1 MKVEWRREPPS
12 RAVLEVEIPAEEVA
26 GAVRTATARLSQ
38 RVRVPGFRRGKT
50 PRAMLERFIGRDDL
64 YGEALEIIVASAYP
78 KAVAEVG
85 VVPVGRPEF
94 DIPRLDEERS
104 LRFTA
109 SVDIFPEVDL
119 RTYDEVRVPF
129 EPRNLSEAEVDA
141 AIEDL
146 RRRRGRLVSAPGAQA
161 AAGDFVLI
169 RPTAVEGTDRFHA
182 GREVLVEMGAGVFP
196 REIEEALSGASAGE
210 ERSTAIGEGGRLVAT
225 VADVKRRELPD
236 LDEAFARA
244 VGDVATVDELRD
256 RIRERL
262 AAASAAQAREA
273 YEEQVLTGVLERATV
288 ELPASLVEREI
299 EHLLAD
305 LQESLER
312 RGYSLDRYLETAGK
326 DLAGLREELRPRA
339 ERRLKAHHVL
349 DEIARREGVAPTQ
362 EEIAAEEEKVAAELQ
377 QDLARVREWLATE
390 GRRETMLAML
400 RRRKTVSTLVDRARG
415 WEEGREPA

>member
-12 RAVLEVEIPAEEVA
+12 RAVLEVEVPAEDVA

-38 RVRVPGFRRGKT
+38 RVGVPGFRRGKT
-50 PRAMLERFIGRDDL
+50 PRAMLERFIGRDEL

-94 DIPRLDEERS
+94 DLPRLEEERS

-109 SVDIFPEVDL
+109 SVDILPEVEL
-119 RTYDEVRVPF
+119 GTYDEVRVPY
-129 EPRNLSEAEVDA
+129 EPSNLSEAEVDA

-196 REIEEALSGASAGE
+196 REIEDALSGASAGE
-210 ERSTAIGEGGRLVAT
+210 ERSAAIGEDGRLVAT

-256 RIRERL
+256 RIRDRL
-262 AAASAAQAREA
+262 AAASATQAREA
-273 YEEQVLTGVLERATV
+273 HEEQVLTEVLQRATV

-305 LQESLER
+305 LQESLQR
-312 RGYSLDRYLETAGK
+312 RGYTLDRYLQTAGK

-339 ERRLKAHHVL
+339 ERRLKTRHVL
-349 DEIARREGVAPTQ
+349 DEITRREGVEPTQ

-377 QDLARVREWLATE
+377 QDLARAREWLATE

-400 RRRKTVSTLVDRARG
+400 RRRKTISTLVDRARG
-415 WEEGREPA
+415 REEGREPA

>member
-12 RAVLEVEIPAEEVA
+12 RAVLEVDIPAEDVA
-26 GAVRTATARLSQ
+26 EAVRTATVRLSQ
-38 RVRVPGFRRGKT
+38 RVKVPGFRRGKT
-50 PRAMLERFIGRDDL
+50 PRAILERYIGRGEL
-64 YGEALEIIVASAYP
+64 YDEAMGFIVSSAYP
-78 KAVAEVG
+78 KALEEAG
-85 VVPVGRPEF
+85 VVPVGRPE
-94 DIPRLDEERS
+94 IETPSLDEGSS

-109 SVDIFPEVDL
+109 TVDIYPEVDPGG
-119 RTYDEVRVPF
+119 YSEVRLPF
-129 EPRNLSEAEVDA
+129 EPPTLAEAEVDA
-141 AIEDL
+141 SIEDL

-169 RPTAVEGTDRFHA
+169 RPTIVEGTERFQV

-196 REIEEALSGASAGE
+196 REVEEALAGAAAGE
-210 ERSTAIGEGGRLVAT
+210 ERSAAIGETGRLVAT

-256 RIRERL
+256 RIRQRL
-262 AAASAAQAREA
+262 AAEAAAQAREA
-273 YEEQVLTGVLERATV
+273 YEEQVITEVLDRAIV
-288 ELPASLVEREI
+288 ELPVSLVEREI

-305 LQESLER
+305 LQESLQR
-312 RGYSLDRYLETAGK
+312 RGFTLDRYLQSAEK
-326 DLAGLREELRPRA
+326 DLAGLREDLRPRA
-339 ERRLKAHHVL
+339 ERRLRARHVM

-377 QDLARVREWLATE
+377 QDLERAREWLASE

-400 RRRKTVSTLVDRARG
+400 RRRKTISTLVDRARG
-415 WEEGREPA
+415 AATA

>member
-12 RAVLEVEIPAEEVA
+12 RAVLEVEIPAEDVA
-26 GAVRTATARLSQ
+26 VAVRTATARLSQ
-38 RVRVPGFRRGKT
+38 RVGVPGFRRGKT
-50 PRAMLERFIGRDDL
+50 PRAMLERFIGRDEL
-64 YGEALEIIVASAYP
+64 YGEALEIIVATAYP
-78 KAVAEVG
+78 KAVEEAG

-94 DIPRLDEERS
+94 DLPRLDEEQS

-109 SVDIFPEVDL
+109 SVDIFPEVDPG
-119 RTYDEVRVPF
+119 TYDEVRVHH
-129 EPRNLSEAEVDA
+129 EPPNLPEAEVDA

-169 RPTAVEGTDRFHA
+169 RPTTVEGTDRFHA

-196 REIEEALSGASAGE
+196 REVEEALSGASAGE
-210 ERSTAIGEGGRLVAT
+210 ERSAAIGEGGRLVAA

-244 VGDVATVDELRD
+244 VGDVATVGELRD

-262 AAASAAQAREA
+262 AAASAAAAGEA
-273 YEEQVLTGVLERATV
+273 YEEQVLTGVLERTTI
-288 ELPASLVEREI
+288 ELPTSLVEREI

-305 LQESLER
+305 LQESLQR

-326 DLAGLREELRPRA
+326 DLAGLREEMRPRA
-339 ERRLKAHHVL
+339 ERRLKARYVL

-362 EEIAAEEEKVAAELQ
+362 EEIAVEEEKVAAELR

-400 RRRKTVSTLVDRARG
+400 RRRKTISTLVDRARG
-415 WEEGREPA
+415 WEEGRDPA

>member
-12 RAVLEVEIPAEEVA
+12 RVVFEVEIPAEDVA

-38 RVRVPGFRRGKT
+38 RVSVPGFRKGKT
-50 PRAMLERFIGRDDL
+50 PRAMLERFMGRDEL
-64 YGEALEIIVASAYP
+64 YDEALEVIVASAYP
-78 KAVAEVG
+78 KAVAEAG

-94 DIPRLDEERS
+94 ALPGLNEEQS

-119 RTYDEVRVPF
+119 GTYDDVRVPF
-129 EPRNLSEAEVDA
+129 EHIDLTEAEVDA

-146 RRRRGRLVSAPGAQA
+146 RRRRGRLISAPGARA

-169 RPTAVEGTDRFHA
+169 RPTAVGGTDRFRA

-210 ERSTAIGEGGRLVAT
+210 ERSAAVGEGGRLVAT

-244 VGDVATVDELRD
+244 VGDVATVDELRG

-273 YEEQVLTGVLERATV
+273 YEEQVLSGVLERATI

-299 EHLLAD
+299 EGLQAD
-305 LQESLER
+305 LQESLQR
-312 RGYSLDRYLETAGK
+312 RGYSLDRYLQTAGK

-339 ERRLKAHHVL
+339 ERRLRARYVL

-362 EEIAAEEEKVAAELQ
+362 EEIEAEEEKVAAELQ
-377 QDLARVREWLATE
+377 QDLVRVREWLATE

-400 RRRKTVSTLVDRARG
+400 RRRKTISTLVDRAMG
-415 WEEGREPA
+415 AATA

>member
-12 RAVLEVEIPAEEVA
+12 RAVLEVEVPAEEVD
-26 GAVRTATARLSQ
+26 GAVRAATARLSQ
-38 RVRVPGFRRGKT
+38 RVKVPGFRKGKT
-50 PRAMLERFIGRDDL
+50 PRAMLERYIGRDEL
-64 YGEALEIIVASAYP
+64 YDEAMGFIVASAYP
-78 KAVAEVG
+78 KALEETG
-85 VVPVGRPEF
+85 VVPVGRPE
-94 DIPRLDEERS
+94 IEAPSLDEGSS

-109 SVDIFPEVDL
+109 TVDIYPEVDL
-119 RTYDEVRVPF
+119 GAYDEVRVPF
-129 EPRNLSEAEVDA
+129 EPKDLAETEVDA

-146 RRRRGRLVSAPGAQA
+146 RRRRGRLVSAPGVQA

-169 RPTAVEGTDRFHA
+169 RPMVVEGTDRFHA

-196 REIEEALSGASAGE
+196 REVEEALSGASAGE
-210 ERSTAIGEGGRLVAT
+210 ERSAAIGEGGRLVAT
-225 VADVKRRELPD
+225 VTDVKRRELPD

-256 RIRERL
+256 LIRERL
-262 AAASAAQAREA
+262 AAGAAAQARETH
-273 YEEQVLTGVLERATV
+273 EEQVLTGVLERATI

-305 LQESLER
+305 LQESLQR
-312 RGYSLDRYLETAGK
+312 RGYSLDRHLQTAGK

-339 ERRLKAHHVL
+339 ERRLKARHVL
-349 DEIARREGVAPTQ
+349 DEIVGREGVAPTQ

-400 RRRKTVSTLVDRARG
+400 RRRKTISTLVDRERG